1 MKVTTGLTLVVV
13 ASALFACFGP
23 VTPTAALPP
32 DPDNAALL
40 YYQAFL
46 LVPQTDDRALA
57 DMLANVANGA
67 TPPNDQAKEY
77 IKNCRLAIDCA
88 LTATKLQHCNWGMQY
103 SRGFS
108 APLPYLAQ
116 VRSLSRLILADARI
130 LAAQG
135 DHRRGL
141 ERCLATYRLAGHVG
155 DEVLISF
162 LVGVAVS
169 AQASKC
175 VTDIL
180 GQMPADV
187 GTLAWLKSQLAAVPA
202 ASLTASKSL
211 ALEQEVALETLRPER
226 IDDLP
231 GILGDS
237 GAMSAEEIRKV
248 VNEAVLER
256 ARDHYLKYTA
266 AALAILSSQTPYVES
281 CAKLQELGDQIEQ
294 AAAKD
299 PAVQLVKMIAAGM
312 KKIYVLQV
320 RQKAD
325 FNALEAAV
333 DVYLAKAGTGRLPAS
348 LPTASPRDPYTGGE
362 FKYEPTGNGF
372 VLRCGA
378 KDLERNEVREY
389 RFATPK

>member
-1 MKVTTGLTLVVV
+1 MKTTIGLATVVV
-13 ASALFACFGP
+13 AGALLACLGP
-23 VTPTAALPP
+23 VTPAAAYPP

-46 LVPQTDDRALA
+46 LVPQAEDRTLTDLV
-57 DMLANVANGA
+57 ANVASGA
-67 TPPNDQAKEY
+67 VAPNDQVKEY

-103 SRGFS
+103 SKGFS

-130 LAAQG
+130 LGAQG
-135 DHRRGL
+135 DHRQGL

-187 GTLAWLKSQLAAVPA
+187 GTLAWLKSQLAAMPA
-202 ASLTASKSL
+202 ASLTANKSM

-226 IDDLP
+226 IGDLP

-237 GAMSAEEIRKV
+237 AAMSAEEIRKV

-294 AAAKD
+294 AATKD
-299 PAVQLVKMIAAGM
+299 PAVGLVKMIAAGM
-312 KKIYVLQV
+312 KKVYVLQV

-325 FNALEAAV
+325 FSALQAGL
-333 DVYLAKAGTGRLPAS
+333 DVYIAKAGAGRLPQT
-348 LPTASPRDPYTGGE
+348 LPQTSARDPYTGGE
-362 FKYEPTGNGF
+362 FKYETTAKGF

-378 KDLERNEVREY
+378 KDSDKNEIREY
-389 RFATPK
+389 PFVTPE

>member
-1 MKVTTGLTLVVV
+1 MTTVV
-13 ASALFACFGP
+13 AAGALFACFGP
-23 VTPTAALPP
+23 VTPAAAYPP

-46 LVPQTDDRALA
+46 LVPQAEDRAVTDLVA
-57 DMLANVANGA
+57 TVANGT

-77 IKNCRLAIDCA
+77 IKNCRAAIDCA
-88 LTATKLQHCNWGMQY
+88 LTATKLQHCNWGLQY
-103 SRGFS
+103 SKGFS

-135 DHRRGL
+135 DYRPAL
-141 ERCLATYRLAGHVG
+141 DRCLATYRLAGHVG
-155 DEVLISF
+155 DEVLVSF

-180 GQMPADV
+180 GQMPADL
-187 GTLAWLKSQLAAVPA
+187 GTLTWLRSQLVAMPA
-202 ASLTASKSL
+202 ASLTASRAL

-226 IDDLP
+226 IDDLAE
-231 GILGDS
+231 IMGDV
-237 GAMSAEEIRKV
+237 AALSAEEIRKV
-248 VNEAVLER
+248 VDEAVLER
-256 ARDHYLKYTA
+256 ARNHYIKYTA
-266 AALAILSSQTPYVES
+266 AALAILSNPTPYVES
-281 CAKLQELGDQIEQ
+281 CAALQALADQIEQ

-299 PAVQLVKMIAAGM
+299 PAVKLVKLIAAGM

-325 FNALEAAV
+325 FSALQAGLE
-333 DVYLAKAGTGRLPAS
+333 VYIAKAGAGRLPAS
-348 LPTASPRDPYTGGE
+348 LPVAAPRDPYTGSA
-362 FKYEPTGNGF
+362 FKYEAMGNGF

-378 KDLERNEVREY
+378 KDLDQNEVREY
-389 RFATPK
+389 RFVTPK